1 MADLDQ
7 LKQKYQPVL
16 NTIAK
21 EGAELNNLSLDGN
34 QLALK
39 ATAVS
44 EASKNR
50 IWDSIKAVDPT
61 YSDLKHDIEVR
72 PGQQVYTV
80 QAETISPKSASIFTA
95 MPTNIWPSPK
105 PTISTIQTRSR
116 LDRSLRDSRLT
127 LTARRCNQARRRP
140 RKGDRVMGLLI
151 DSTMYCNNTKVEQ
164 AQPEPP
170 ANVQLHFDQ
179 GCAGRSTG

>member
-80 QAETISPKSASIFTA
+80 QAGDNLSKISKYFYGDANKYMAIA
-95 MPTNIWPSPK
+95 KANN
-105 PTISTIQTRSR
+105 
-116 LDRSLRDSRLT
+116 LDDPDKIKAGQKL
-127 LTARRCNQARRRP
+127 
-140 RKGDRVMGLLI
+140 VI
-151 DSTMYCNNTKVEQ
+151 
-164 AQPEPP
+164 P
-170 ANVQLHFDQ
+170 A
-179 GCAGRSTG
+179 